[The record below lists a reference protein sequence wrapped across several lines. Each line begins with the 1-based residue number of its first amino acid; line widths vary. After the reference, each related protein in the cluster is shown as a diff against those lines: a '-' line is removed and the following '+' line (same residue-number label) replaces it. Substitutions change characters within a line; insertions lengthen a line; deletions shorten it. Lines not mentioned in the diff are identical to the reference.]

1 MKNMVYC
8 FICNLLLLALLILTS
23 CGRQDDSVAKQ
34 EDVTVSSQGW
44 SYADTFTIVRQQDAL
59 YHMEKNNRINFSNL
73 SNKDTAM
80 SKVYDKSQ
88 KNLIRWS
95 ISGGL

>member
-8 FICNLLLLALLILTS
+8 FICNLLLVALLILTS
-23 CGRQDDSVAKQ
+23 CGRQDDSVAKN
-34 EDVTVSSQGW
+34 
-44 SYADTFTIVRQQDAL
+44 VRQQDVL

-95 ISGGL
+95 ISGGM

>member
-8 FICNLLLLALLILTS
+8 FICNLLLVALLILTS

-34 EDVTVSSQGW
+34 DDIN
-44 SYADTFTIVRQQDAL
+44 ADTFTNVRQQDVL

>member
-8 FICNLLLLALLILTS
+8 FICNLLLVALLILTS

-34 EDVTVSSQGW
+34 D
-44 SYADTFTIVRQQDAL
+44 DIKNVRQQDVL